1 MNFVYLVLLLSQM
14 YAEREEKNTIPTIPM
29 TVIIT
34 LFHRSLKYW
43 IFSPTYR

>member
-1 MNFVYLVLLLSQM
+1 MNFVYFVLLLSQM
-14 YAEREEKNTIPTIPM
+14 YAAREEKNTIPMMPM

-34 LFHRSLKYW
+34 LFHRSLKYC